1 MREREGLA
9 GETKRRA
16 LVADPDR
23 EARAHV
29 VALLERAAKESSVTL
44 TIDEAADGTT
54 AMAIWSEHRP
64 DLVVCEVLL
73 EGVGGLALLRR
84 MLAEL
89 GKLPPVVLVTSLTR
103 ESDRYWGLRNGAH
116 AYVRKPFD
124 EELLVKRMATLLVE
138 GAAAPADRVSL

>member
-1 MREREGLA
+1 MA
-9 GETKRRA
+9 DPTRRRV
-16 LVADPDR
+16 LVAEPDK
-23 EARAHV
+23 EARLHLV
-29 VALLERAAKESSVTL
+29 GLVKRAAEESTVTL

-124 EELLVKRMATLLVE
+124 EELLVKRMVTLLVE